1 MARGFFLAFW
11 DLLGD
16 DLCVCMQQI
25 VDTGFMP
32 QAFSEGLIYLIPKGE
47 GVSDDIRQWRPI
59 TILNTVYKIFAKV
72 LSLRLQP
79 LLGELIHDSQTGF
92 VKERSI
98 LDNIHLLGGHS
109 SGQASQGG
117 LGSSFTRFRESL

>member
-1 MARGFFLAFW
+1 
-11 DLLGD
+11 
-16 DLCVCMQQI
+16 MQLI
-25 VDTGFMP
+25 VDTGIMP
-32 QAFSEGLIYLIPKGE
+32 QAFSEGLIYLIPKGA

-98 LDNIHLLGGHS
+98 LDNIFTFWEATALAKLCQEDVAILLLDFEKAYNHVD
-109 SGQASQGG
+109 
-117 LGSSFTRFRESL
+117 